1 MNSIEEE
8 SMTTLEIL
16 RQQLSGYHDIL
27 EQTVGDCGQ
36 ETLDKNLPQATITN
50 IGSIYVHVVVGEDE
64 MLHGMLQGKPGLY
77 RGQGWAKRT
86 GVEAPPMGE
95 FPPEWARKV
104 RLNLPVFRE
113 YAKAVYGATD
123 AYIAR
128 LSDSG
133 LARKVQTGFIGEQ
146 SVAFVISNIL
156 GWHIAEHT
164 GEIAALKGVQG
175 LKGLPF

>member
-1 MNSIEEE
+1 
-8 SMTTLEIL
+8 
-16 RQQLSGYHDIL
+16 
-27 EQTVGDCGQ
+27 
-36 ETLDKNLPQATITN
+36 
-50 IGSIYVHVVVGEDE
+50 
-64 MLHGMLQGKPGLY
+64 
-77 RGQGWAKRT
+77 
-86 GVEAPPMGE
+86 MGE

-104 RLNLPVFRE
+104 RLNLPMFRE
-113 YAKAVYGATD
+113 YAMVVYAATD

-128 LSDSG
+128 LSDSD

-175 LKGLPF
+175 LKGLLF

>member
-1 MNSIEEE
+1 
-8 SMTTLEIL
+8 MTTQDIL
-16 RQQLSGYHDIL
+16 RQLISGYHAVL

-36 ETLDKNLPQATITN
+36 ETLDKNPANATITN
-50 IGSIYVHVVVGEDE
+50 IGSIYMHLVVSEDD
-64 MLHGMLQGKPGLY
+64 MLHGMLQGKPGIY
-77 RGQGWAKRT
+77 RGQDWARRT
-86 GVEAPPMGE
+86 GVEAAPMGQ

-104 RLNLPVFRE
+104 RLNLPLFRE
-113 YAKAVYGATD
+113 YAKVVYAATD

-128 LSDSG
+128 LSDSD
-133 LARKVQTGFIGEQ
+133 LPRKVQTGFIGEQ
-146 SVAFVISNIL
+146 SVAFVIANIL

>member
-1 MNSIEEE
+1 
-8 SMTTLEIL
+8 
-16 RQQLSGYHDIL
+16 
-27 EQTVGDCGQ
+27 
-36 ETLDKNLPQATITN
+36 
-50 IGSIYVHVVVGEDE
+50 
-64 MLHGMLQGKPGLY
+64 
-77 RGQGWAKRT
+77 
-86 GVEAPPMGE
+86 
-95 FPPEWARKV
+95 
-104 RLNLPVFRE
+104 LPVFRE

-146 SVAFVISNIL
+146 SAAFVISNIL

>member
-1 MNSIEEE
+1 MSTIEEE
-8 SMTTLEIL
+8 IMTTQDIL

-36 ETLDKNLPQATITN
+36 EALDKNLLNATITN
-50 IGSIYVHVVVGEDE
+50 IGSIYVHVVVAEDE
-64 MLHGMLQGKPGLY
+64 ILHGMLQGKPGVY
-77 RGQGWAKRT
+77 QAQGWAGRT
-86 GVEAPPMGE
+86 GVEAPPMGQ
-95 FPPEWARKV
+95 FPTEWGRKV

-113 YAKAVYGATD
+113 YAKVVYAATD

-128 LSDSG
+128 LTDSD
-133 LARKVQTGFIGEQ
+133 LARQVQTEFIGEQ